1 MPNRV
6 RAALLLAA
14 LGGLGGC
21 EAAIAARQERMKN
34 DAVAM
39 RSSGAPKD
47 YRELVQVALR
57 RHLARPDTFAGGL
70 IGPPRQGATSSVL
83 TQGGRTLEHTRQ
95 TTAVGWVVCARYSA
109 RSIFG
114 YEVKSDSAVFIN
126 AQGAVTDVHS
136 HSGGQPCA
144 AMPDSLMEPFTL

>member
-6 RAALLLAA
+6 RAVLLLAT

-21 EAAIAARQERMKN
+21 QAAIAARQERLQN
-34 DAVAM
+34 DAAAM
-39 RSSGAPKD
+39 RSTGAPKD

-83 TQGGRTLEHTRQ
+83 TQGGRPLEHTRQ
-95 TTAVGWVVCARYSA
+95 TTGVGWVVCARYNA

-114 YEVKSDSAVFIN
+114 YEVRSDSAVFIN
-126 AQGAVTDVHS
+126 AQGAVTDIQS
-136 HSGGQPCA
+136 HSGGQSCA
-144 AMPDSLMEPFTL
+144 RIPDALMEPFTL